1 MTPSPAKPETKP
13 VEITVRGVILGIL
26 ITLVFTASQVY
37 MGLKVGLTFATSIP
51 AAVIS
56 MALLRAFKSATIQE
70 NNIVQ
75 TIASS
80 AGTLSSVV
88 FTLPGLLILG
98 WWSKLPFTST
108 FFACAI
114 GGVLGVMYTMPLR
127 RALVTH
133 SDLPYPEGTAA
144 AEVLK
149 VGTSSREGA
158 AEGSAGLWAVI
169 LGGITSAIY
178 AGAAV
183 STFMA
188 AEIAKFFKFGKA
200 GGATG
205 MAGSSSLALV
215 GAGHLMG
222 IIVGIA
228 MAAGLFIAWGLLMPF
243 FTQWQ
248 LHSFLP
254 FHVTAA
260 NPDPALSAA
269 EYTGK
274 IRGTNVRYVGAGVIG
289 VAALWAIGKL
299 ILPVW
304 GGLVSAL
311 EAQRKRKEG
320 VLDLPRSEHDMPLWV
335 VGLVVVLSMVPAG
348 WLLSDF
354 LGSGSVLASIGTP
367 LVVAGVAY
375 IIIAG
380 LLAAAVCG
388 YMAGLIG
395 ASNSPVSGVA
405 ILTVLGFAIIAG
417 LIGHQLTGDNVE
429 QALVAF
435 CMMVTTVVLA
445 VAVIGNDNLQDLK
458 TGQLVDATPW
468 KQQVALIIGVLAGAA
483 VIPWTLNML
492 HDVYGFLGEPATHH
506 ALKPDAALE
515 APQAGLISTLAKGAI
530 GGQLPLP
537 FLELGAVIG
546 VILVI
551 IDETLRKVTKGRLAL
566 PPLGVGLAVY
576 LPPSVTSPVVVG
588 AIAGWIFEKAIAR
601 SKGRDIATRLSTL
614 VASGFIVGESLLNVV
629 YATLVSGTQDP
640 DIISRHVVPLAKL
653 FSEDVSIVVAL
664 VAALAIVIALYIWA
678 ARQGR
683 KIEDDA

>member
-1 MTPSPAKPETKP
+1 MSATSHPK
-13 VEITVRGVILGIL
+13 EITVRGIILGVL
-26 ITLVFTASQVY
+26 ITLLFTASQVY

-56 MALLRAFKSATIQE
+56 MALLRAFRSATIQE

-98 WWSKLPFTST
+98 WWAKLPFFTT
-108 FFACAI
+108 FLACAI

-127 RALVTH
+127 RALVTN

-158 AEGSAGLWAVI
+158 AEGSAGLLAVI
-169 LGGITSAIY
+169 LGSVSSAIY

-183 STFMA
+183 STWMA
-188 AEIAKFFKFGKA
+188 GEIATYFKFGK
-200 GGATG
+200 GTGATG

-222 IIVGIA
+222 ITVGIA
-228 MAAGLFIAWGLLMPF
+228 MFAGLFIAWGVLMPIL
-243 FTQWQ
+243 TT
-248 LHSFLP
+248 LHPHADQVFAD
-254 FHVTAA
+254 AA
-260 NPDPALSAA
+260 ARAG
-269 EYTGK
+269 Y
-274 IRGTNVRYVGAGVIG
+274 IRGHEVRYVGAGVIG
-289 VAALWAIGKL
+289 VAALVAIGKL
-299 ILPVW
+299 IVPVW
-304 GGLVSAL
+304 QGLMSAL
-311 EAQRKRKEG
+311 EAQRARKEG
-320 VLDLPRSEHDMPLWV
+320 LIDLPRSEHDLPVWI
-335 VGLVVVLSMVPAG
+335 VGLVIVLSMVPAG

-354 LGSGSVLASIGTP
+354 LGRDSALSSIATP
-367 LVVAGVAY
+367 LIIGGVAY

-405 ILTVLGFAIIAG
+405 ILAVLGIAIIAG
-417 LIGHQLTGDNVE
+417 LIGRHLTGDNVQ

-468 KQQVALIIGVLAGAA
+468 KQQVALIIGVIAGAA

-492 HDVYGFLGEPATHH
+492 HDVYGFAGEIGHI
-506 ALKPDAALE
+506 ALKPGAELE

-530 GGQLPLP
+530 GGDLPKG
-537 FLELGAVIG
+537 FLLTGALIG
-546 VILVI
+546 LALVA
-551 IDETLRKVTKGRLAL
+551 IDGFLRGSSKGRLAL
-566 PPLGVGLAVY
+566 PPLGVGLAIY
-576 LPPSVTSPVVVG
+576 LPPSVTAPVVVG
-588 AIAGWIFEKAIAR
+588 AVLGWLFERAIRKMKGAEIA
-601 SKGRDIATRLSTL
+601 SRLAVL

-629 YATLVSGTQDP
+629 FATLVSVTQDP
-640 DIISRHVVPLAKL
+640 DIISRHISALPPP
-653 FSEDVSIVVAL
+653 FSMIFAL
-664 VAALAIVIALYIWA
+664 VVGIGIVIALYIWA
-678 ARQGR
+678 TGR
-683 KIEDDA
+683 AKKIEQDA